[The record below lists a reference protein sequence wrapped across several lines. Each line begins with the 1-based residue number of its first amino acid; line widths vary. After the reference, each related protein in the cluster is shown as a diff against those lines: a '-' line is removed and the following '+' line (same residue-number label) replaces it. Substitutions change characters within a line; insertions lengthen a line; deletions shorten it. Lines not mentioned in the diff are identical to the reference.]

1 MGTVTDCRP
10 AEISKSHDKKSIG
23 TLCKIYESCLKKAMQ
38 TLPERIKQELPKNVC
53 KQGIVEE
60 KEATGT
66 LWEVT

>member
-1 MGTVTDCRP
+1 
-10 AEISKSHDKKSIG
+10 
-23 TLCKIYESCLKKAMQ
+23 MQ